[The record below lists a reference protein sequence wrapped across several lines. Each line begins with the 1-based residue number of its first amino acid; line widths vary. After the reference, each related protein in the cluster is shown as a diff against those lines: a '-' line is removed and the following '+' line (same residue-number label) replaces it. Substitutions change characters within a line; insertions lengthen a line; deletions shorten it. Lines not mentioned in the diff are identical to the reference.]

1 MSHLNCDKNMNGIPR
16 VFRRFVPQLLHVI
29 VLPIFFFAFMI
40 IYRPFNIMGFL
51 GKEWFGVHI
60 AIMTSIVLLCILM
73 TRLIYYYVPMKLN
86 YTLYIFWNVAEAVF
100 TSFFVALYL
109 WLVLGMPM
117 PYFEVLILAIQYVLM
132 TLIIPYAIIALSMRI
147 VEYGRRNSSDED
159 EAQHRMRFYDDKHNL
174 KLVVQSDTLLY
185 IQADINYVNIY
196 YTENSRVRS
205 FMLRSSMKALDELCQ
220 DHGLIRC
227 HRSFYINPPHV
238 KVLRKD
244 KEGVI
249 YAELDAKDVRHIP
262 VTKRYYERLSEM
274 LD

>member
-1 MSHLNCDKNMNGIPR
+1 MTEIPR

-109 WLVLGMPM
+109 WLVLGKPM
-117 PYFEVLILAIQYVLM
+117 PYFEVLILAIQYVFL
-132 TLIIPYAIIALSMRI
+132 TLIIPYSVMALSMRI
-147 VEYGRRNSSDED
+147 VEYGRKKSSDD
-159 EAQHRMRFYDDKHNL
+159 DDAQHRMRFYDDKHNL
-174 KLVVQSDTLLY
+174 KLVVQSDTILY
-185 IQADINYVNIY
+185 IEADINYVNIF
-196 YTENSRVRS
+196 YTENGRVRS

-227 HRSFYINPPHV
+227 HRSFYVNPPHV

-244 KEGVI
+244 REGI
-249 YAELDAKDVRHIP
+249 IFAELDAKDVRHIP